1 MYKTVFIYGAI
12 LALLVF
18 VLKSIEYKFWIRDL
32 STETYI
38 AFIAVAFTFL
48 GIWVGHK
55 LLRRK
60 TPDAFIRN
68 GEAISYLKISDR
80 EIEVLEQLAEGYTN
94 QQVADRLFISVN
106 TVKSHIKNM
115 YEKLEVGSRTAA
127 IYKAKSLKIIP

>member
-1 MYKTVFIYGAI
+1 MYKTVFIYGVI

-18 VLKSIEYKFWIRDL
+18 VLKSIEYKFWIKDL

-38 AFIAVAFTFL
+38 AFIAVAFTLL

-60 TPDAFIRN
+60 TPEAFVRN
-68 GEAISYLKISDR
+68 AEAISYLKISER

-106 TVKSHIKNM
+106 TVKTHIKHT
-115 YEKLEVGSRTAA
+115 YEKLDVSSRTAA
-127 IYKAKSLKIIP
+127 IHKAKSLKIIA